1 MKRLL
6 AVVIAALVLPA
17 SVSGGTPIT
26 VLAAASLSEVFP
38 RIDKAPRYSFAGSD
52 QLAIQI
58 QQGAPADVFAAAS
71 PKQPEL
77 LFRNG
82 IVRKPVVFA
91 TNKLIVLVPRG
102 NPAHIRTVYDLRR
115 EGVKIVIGDRTVP
128 IGTYTRQILDA
139 LGITAE
145 VTRNVVSEEN
155 DVKGIVT
162 KVALGEADA
171 GFVYRTDAKP
181 VAARTLS
188 VALPAWAQPSIR
200 HEIAVVKASSRP
212 QAATA
217 FVRKLLSKRG
227 RLLLKQAG
235 FGLPVQR

>member
-1 MKRLL
+1 VKRLL
-6 AVVIAALVLPA
+6 ALVVAALALPA
-17 SVSGGTPIT
+17 TVSGGTPIT
-26 VLAAASLSEVFP
+26 VFAAASLAEVFP

-91 TNKLIVLVPRG
+91 TNKLIVLVPRK

-115 EGVKIVIGDRTVP
+115 EGVKIVIGDSTVP
-128 IGTYTRQILDA
+128 IGMYTRQILDA

-145 VTRNVVSEEN
+145 VTRNVVSEET

-181 VAARTLS
+181 VASRTLS
-188 VALPAWAQPSIR
+188 VALPPWAQPSIR
-200 HEIAVVKASSRP
+200 YEVAVVKASARQ
-212 QAATA
+212 QAAKA

-235 FGLPVQR
+235 FGLPEQR

>member
-6 AVVIAALVLPA
+6 AVVVAALALPA

-26 VLAAASLSEVFP
+26 VFAAASLTQVLP
-38 RIDKAPRYSFAGSD
+38 RIDKGPRYSFAGSD

-82 IVRKPVVFA
+82 LVRKPVVFA
-91 TNKLIVLVPRG
+91 TNKLIVLVPRA
-102 NPAHIRTVYDLRR
+102 NPANIRTVYDLRR
-115 EGVKIVIGDRTVP
+115 EGLKIVIGDGSVP

-145 VTRNVVSEEN
+145 VTRNVVSQET

-171 GFVYRTDAKP
+171 GFVYLTDAKP
-181 VAARTLS
+181 VASRTRS
-188 VALPAWAQPSIR
+188 IALPAWAQPAIR
-200 HEIAVVKASSRP
+200 YEIAVVKASPRP
-212 QAATA
+212 EAAKA
-217 FVRKLLSKRG
+217 FVKKLLSKRG

-235 FGLPVQR
+235 FGLPEQA

>member
-1 MKRLL
+1 VKRLL
-6 AVVIAALVLPA
+6 AIVVATLALPA

-26 VLAAASLSEVFP
+26 VFAAASLTEVLP

-82 IVRKPVVFA
+82 IVGKPAVFA
-91 TNKLIVLVPRG
+91 TNKLIVLVPRA
-102 NPAHIRTVYDLRR
+102 NPANIYSVYDLRR
-115 EGVKIVIGDRTVP
+115 EGLKIVIGDKTVP
-128 IGTYTRQILDA
+128 IGTYTRQILDT

-145 VTRNVVSEEN
+145 VTKNVVSQET

-171 GFVYRTDAKP
+171 GFVYLTDAKP
-181 VAARTLS
+181 VASRTRS
-188 VALPAWAQPSIR
+188 ITLPDWAQPLIR
-200 HEIAVVKASSRP
+200 YEVAVVNASSRP
-212 QAATA
+212 AAAKA
-217 FVRKLLSKRG
+217 FVKKLLSKRG

-235 FGLPVQR
+235 FGVPQKR